1 VVKHLPSTHKALGS
15 ILRTQKRN
23 KERKEMRKEGREGRG
38 RKEGRKEAD
47 SYHSRG
53 KNSKSRYWQS

>member
-1 VVKHLPSTHKALGS
+1 
-15 ILRTQKRN
+15 
-23 KERKEMRKEGREGRG
+23 MRKEGREGRG